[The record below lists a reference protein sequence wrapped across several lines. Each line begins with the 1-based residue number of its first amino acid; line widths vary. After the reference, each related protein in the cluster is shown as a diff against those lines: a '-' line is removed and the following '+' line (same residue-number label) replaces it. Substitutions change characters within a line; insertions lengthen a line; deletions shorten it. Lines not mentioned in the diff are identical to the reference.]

1 MGGGGITRHGQEQGD
16 LTRPQILEPGASWS
30 TVPLGPC
37 PLQMEQRSTER
48 LSDMLKIT
56 QENLPSANPGLR
68 CDLVLSPPQCRAS
81 GDQHGGP
88 SAPAGL
94 GEGSPLPSSS
104 VLGLG
109 ESRVVQF
116 MHSFTHSFNKY
127 QAPIIC
133 QPLY

>member
-1 MGGGGITRHGQEQGD
+1 MRGGGITRHGQEQGD
-16 LTRPQILEPGASWS
+16 LTSPPILEPGASRS
-30 TVPLGPC
+30 TVPLRPC

-48 LSDMLKIT
+48 LSDILKIT

-68 CDLVLSPPQCRAS
+68 CDSVLSLPQCRAS
-81 GDQHGGP
+81 GGQHGGP
-88 SAPAGL
+88 SAPPGL

-116 MHSFTHSFNKY
+116 IHLFTHLFNKY

-133 QPLY
+133 QPL